1 MQKTLLTLALIA
13 APMMAQA
20 ENPICAPSGAIVQA
34 AVDARLAG
42 QGSVEAISTISD
54 NLPEDQKNF
63 VPAVQP
69 LVDWVYTLTDEQLGP
84 GVAEAYVAACEAQ

>member
-13 APMMAQA
+13 LPMMAQA

-42 QGSVEAISTISD
+42 QGSVEAISKISED
-54 NLPEDQKNF
+54 LPEDQKNF

-84 GVAEAYVAACEAQ
+84 GVAEAYIAACEAQ